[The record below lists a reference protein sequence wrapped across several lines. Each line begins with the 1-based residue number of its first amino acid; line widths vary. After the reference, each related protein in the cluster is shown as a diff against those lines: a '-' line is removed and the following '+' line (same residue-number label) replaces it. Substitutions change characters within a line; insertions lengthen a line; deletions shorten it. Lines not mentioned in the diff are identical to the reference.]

1 MTYAMKKTQ
10 KYGALIVK
18 RDFRPQVYQTLET
31 LYGADYQRDLEKAKQ
46 HFAAK
51 LKVTNTEDNVDY
63 VYFGPYNEKLNGSEK
78 LSKDLAWQRKKFGSL
93 VNIPTKEDD
102 NLERITEIIM

>member
-46 HFAAK
+46 HF
-51 LKVTNTEDNVDY
+51 LKN
-63 VYFGPYNEKLNGSEK
+63 
-78 LSKDLAWQRKKFGSL
+78 
-93 VNIPTKEDD
+93 
-102 NLERITEIIM
+102 